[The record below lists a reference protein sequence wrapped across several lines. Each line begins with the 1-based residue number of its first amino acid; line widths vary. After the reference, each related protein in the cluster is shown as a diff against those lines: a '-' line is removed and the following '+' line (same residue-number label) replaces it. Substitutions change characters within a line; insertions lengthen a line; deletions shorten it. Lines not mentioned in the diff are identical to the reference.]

1 MKIQHAPGRL
11 AGRSRGNSFPDMK
24 PFVVL
29 LLGLITAVV
38 GVAAQP
44 ASKVPVKAAEPA
56 KVAGMEIARPGKGFL
71 GLEVVG
77 GNFRL
82 GFYDENREPIS
93 PAAVKAILRWTP
105 TNRTGSEFHALDF
118 SADGKALTS
127 PKTVRPPYQFK
138 LFLSLFAAGAD
149 APFES
154 HTVDF
159 RQ

>member
-1 MKIQHAPGRL
+1 MKIFA
-11 AGRSRGNSFPDMK
+11 ATFIA
-24 PFVVL
+24 
-29 LLGLITAVV
+29 LITAVWV
-38 GVAAQP
+38 VAAQP
-44 ASKVPVKAAEPA
+44 AGKAPGKTAEPA
-56 KVAGMEIARPGKGFL
+56 KITGTEVARPGKGFI

-82 GFYDENREPIS
+82 SFYDENREPVS
-93 PAAVKAILRWTP
+93 PSVVKAVLRWTP
-105 TNRTGSEFHALDF
+105 TNRTGSEFYALEP

-138 LFLSLFAAGAD
+138 LFLSLFAAGAE

-154 HTVDF
+154 HTIDF

>member
-1 MKIQHAPGRL
+1 MKIFA
-11 AGRSRGNSFPDMK
+11 ATFIA
-24 PFVVL
+24 
-29 LLGLITAVV
+29 LITAVWV
-38 GVAAQP
+38 VAAQP
-44 ASKVPVKAAEPA
+44 SGKAPGKTAEPA
-56 KVAGMEIARPGKGFL
+56 KITGTEVTRPGKGFI

-82 GFYDENREPIS
+82 SFYDESREPVS
-93 PAAVKAILRWTP
+93 PAAVKAVLRWTP
-105 TNRTGSEFHALDF
+105 TNRTGSEFYALEP

-138 LFLSLFAAGAD
+138 LFLSLFAAGAE

-154 HTVDF
+154 HTIDF